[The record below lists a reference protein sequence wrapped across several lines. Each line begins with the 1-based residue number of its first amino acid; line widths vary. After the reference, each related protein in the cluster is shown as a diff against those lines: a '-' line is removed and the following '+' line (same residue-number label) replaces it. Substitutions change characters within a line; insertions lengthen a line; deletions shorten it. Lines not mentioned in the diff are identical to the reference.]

1 MTSNG
6 TCVVSFPVNLKSRM
20 ILDQTCIAQ
29 YLLFYVKY
37 KRKVKLFSLV
47 SSQRHFSSCFLLDLL
62 WRNSILFAGN
72 PKRSATQ
79 AFVLVNFAVLNMIYE
94 IPWWVKEEWSC
105 SKAICINPE
114 LIFNPCFCFQLYRE
128 EFELSFWD

>member
-1 MTSNG
+1 M
-6 TCVVSFPVNLKSRM
+6 SFPVNLKSRM

-94 IPWWVKEEWSC
+94 IP
-105 SKAICINPE
+105 
-114 LIFNPCFCFQLYRE
+114 
-128 EFELSFWD
+128 